1 MVTCPVCLC
10 DSVCHTHT
18 PTLHFLPHLGHSELL
33 PARSRSRAQGI
44 IVLLSHRHSDRY
56 EPSIFP
62 EFPRAFDRGGFSR
75 KGPREPPLSMHFPE
89 GHRVKSS
96 ANLQASF
103 CGSSCPVTHSPESLA
118 RSCHRQLPAQAPR
131 GRQMPVNPH
140 SKATL
145 SAPAGTWGAVPTTS
159 RTLLS
164 RLLPNFIYI
173 LTAESKD
180 KVLEDTV
187 AAKAGATAATATDC
201 AGFCTSTHRL
211 PCRTAR
217 NTASRLPPPCSQ
229 IIRLRRFSLFL

>member
-1 MVTCPVCLC
+1 MPVCLC

-18 PTLHFLPHLGHSELL
+18 PTLHFLTHLGHSELL

-62 EFPRAFDRGGFSR
+62 EFPRALDRGGFSR

-89 GHRVKSS
+89 GHRMKPS
-96 ANLQASF
+96 ANSQASF
-103 CGSSCPVTHSPESLA
+103 RRSSCPVTHSPESLT
-118 RSCHRQLPAQAPR
+118 RSCHHQLPAQAPR

-145 SAPAGTWGAVPTTS
+145 SAPAGTWGAVPTAS
-159 RTLLS
+159 RTPPS
-164 RLLPNFIYI
+164 RLLPDFIYI

-180 KVLEDTV
+180 KVPEDTAV
-187 AAKAGATAATATDC
+187 AKAGATAATSKDR
-201 AGFCTSTHRL
+201 AGRPTSTRRL
-211 PCRTAR
+211 PCQTAR
-217 NTASRLPPPCSQ
+217 NTASHLPPPCSQ
-229 IIRLRRFSLFL
+229 IIRLQRFSLFL